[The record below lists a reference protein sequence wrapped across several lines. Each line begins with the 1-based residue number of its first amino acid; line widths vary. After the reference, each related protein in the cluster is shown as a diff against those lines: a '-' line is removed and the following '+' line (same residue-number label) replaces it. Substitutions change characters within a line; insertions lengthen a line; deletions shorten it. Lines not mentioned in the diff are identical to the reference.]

1 MARGSSG
8 SMTTAKEQGEL
19 WGPRAQDW
27 ARCGEPPWTDVFT
40 AVLDQAAIGQGTRHL
55 DIGCGAGGALII
67 ARARGAV
74 VTGFDAAENLA
85 AIARERLPGA
95 EIRVGD
101 MEKLPFADESFDAVT
116 GINAFQFAVDTGK
129 AFAEAARV
137 TRKGGSVT
145 MLVWGPREKCEL
157 MSKVMPQV
165 FALDPPRP
173 PATRSPLAESAEG
186 FMCDAGLQPEISR
199 DLTATLTY
207 VGRGAATNAILAA
220 SVSTIRHAGEAVVRQ
235 KVGEALGPFVEPDGA
250 VRLRNVFRL
259 VTARRP
265 A

>member
-1 MARGSSG
+1 MSTAR
-8 SMTTAKEQGEL
+8 EQGEL
-19 WGPRAQDW
+19 WGSRAQDW
-27 ARCGEPPWTDVFT
+27 ACCGEPAWTDVFT
-40 AVLDQAAIGQGTRHL
+40 AVLDQAGVGQGTRHL
-55 DIGCGAGGALII
+55 DIGCGAGGALVM
-67 ARARGAV
+67 ARAREAV
-74 VTGFDAAENLA
+74 VAGFDAAENLA
-85 AIARERLPGA
+85 SIARERLPGA

-116 GINAFQFAVDTGK
+116 GINAFQFAVDTRR

-157 MSKVMPQV
+157 MSQVMPQV

-173 PATRSPLAESAEG
+173 PATRPPLAESAEG
-186 FMCDAGLQPEISR
+186 FMRDVGLQPEISR
-199 DLTATLTY
+199 DLSAILTY
-207 VGRGAATNAILAA
+207 VSREAATNAILAA
-220 SVSTIRHAGEAVVRQ
+220 SVSTIRHAGEAVVRK
-235 KVGEALGPFVEPDGA
+235 KVEEALGPFVGADGA
-250 VRLRNVFRL
+250 VRLSNVFRL